1 MPFSISCRARSSGVG
16 CAVVSSDVLSVVVFL
31 REGLEGGVGLKPR
44 LAGGRVWRPFST
56 EPTARSARKLT
67 LFIISSMRD
76 YQGGCFVSWEV
87 VMGLRGG
94 GRRTYHWWVAEVLCQ
109 EGYV

>member
-1 MPFSISCRARSSGVG
+1 VPFSISCRARSSGVG
-16 CAVVSSDVLSVVVFL
+16 WAVVSSDVLSVVVVLFL
-31 REGLEGGVGLKPR
+31 REGLGGGVGLKPR

-76 YQGGCFVSWEV
+76 
-87 VMGLRGG
+87 
-94 GRRTYHWWVAEVLCQ
+94 
-109 EGYV
+109 